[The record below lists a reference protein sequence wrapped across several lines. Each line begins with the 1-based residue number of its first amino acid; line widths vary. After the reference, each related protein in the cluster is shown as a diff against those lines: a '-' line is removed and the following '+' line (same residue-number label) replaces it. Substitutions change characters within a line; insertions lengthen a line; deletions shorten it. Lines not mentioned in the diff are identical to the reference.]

1 MMGEKMNDSLVRID
15 PEVMSGTPCFAGTR
29 VPIRTLTDSL
39 TAGDTIEGF
48 LEGFPGV
55 SRAQVL
61 IFLEEAAEQVAG
73 IVAER
78 EGVA

>member
-1 MMGEKMNDSLVRID
+1 MKNSLVQID

-39 TAGDTIEGF
+39 AVGDTIEGF

-61 IFLEEAAEQVAG
+61 TFLEEAAEQVAG
-73 IVAER
+73 AAGER
-78 EGVA
+78 ERVA

>member
-1 MMGEKMNDSLVRID
+1 MMGGKMKNALARID

-39 TAGDTIEGF
+39 ATGDTIESF

-55 SRAQVL
+55 SRTQVL
-61 IFLEEAAEQVAG
+61 AFLETAAEQVVNA
-73 IVAER
+73 AER
-78 EGVA
+78 ERVA